1 MVVRDEQGNILNP
14 LHTPTI
20 QLYKHHEIA
29 TERIQNSHVK
39 FVFIECNT
47 VDFKFYNIYIC
58 RLLGCIK
65 RLFSKSIICI
75 TTLSIYLYTISRA
88 K

>member
-39 FVFIECNT
+39 FVFI
-47 VDFKFYNIYIC
+47 Y
-58 RLLGCIK
+58 
-65 RLFSKSIICI
+65 
-75 TTLSIYLYTISRA
+75 
-88 K
+88 

>member
-1 MVVRDEQGNILNP
+1 MFCVVNIKINNIHFFLFRLLGLDMVVRDEQGNILNP

-39 FVFIECNT
+39 FVF
-47 VDFKFYNIYIC
+47 V
-58 RLLGCIK
+58 
-65 RLFSKSIICI
+65 
-75 TTLSIYLYTISRA
+75 
-88 K
+88 